1 MNYKFHEVSD
11 SPVAKIDKN
20 GLVSVDWAEVESNV
34 KKYMDGDTNTNYAWC
49 FVLWNVRNGHF
60 RNLND

>member
-1 MNYKFHEVSD
+1 MSYKFAEVNNSA
-11 SPVAKIDKN
+11 VAMIDKN

-34 KKYMDGDTNTNYAWC
+34 NKYMDGDITPNYAWC
-49 FVLWNVRNGHF
+49 YVLWNVRHGHF